1 MEGEEAVLRRQLVTM
16 ERRVGELERFQR
28 YTEKPLPGFPQPSTI
43 QTDQNTELQETLA
56 ERIHSELGV
65 QETLEESLRAE
76 LLQCERQ
83 RAYIAVLEQAAKDR
97 LTSSQFSGSFDE
109 FIAVPQV
116 QMEIEMLKGQMEGL
130 KAVLQAVETEEESL
144 EVTVETILPLE
155 RETSQA
161 IQEIA
166 NNGLKA
172 QNAEEQVS
180 RLTEEI
186 ATLKDYVERAKGLE
200 ALLNQLEAEDT
211 ELQQKFAETED
222 KTRAEKKLAGELAAK
237 AVDHK
242 RYSSELEVLRTEREQ
257 TSSQLGLVTAK
268 VESEEAIV
276 TELELSLQQ
285 LVKQREDLEAQVR
298 DLSEEEKQAN
308 QGYTEVVADLKDTQT
323 RLDAEL
329 AAIESADSEDF
340 ESIQA
345 HSSLQ
350 ARYQSLV
357 HQVQCTTE
365 AAITLRS
372 TLTEMRETAHKEQ
385 ERTQGQLESWDREME
400 ALISKS
406 TALVMEV
413 QAAQRHASDLQ
424 TDLTALNAAGR
435 ELPSIIHAE
444 AHLHQQILEIN
455 VAISSAKREMERL
468 MQARSTLRARLLAF
482 THT

>member
-1 MEGEEAVLRRQLVTM
+1 M
-16 ERRVGELERFQR
+16 ERRIGELERFQR
-28 YTEKPLPGFPQPSTI
+28 YTEKPLAGFPHPSTI

-83 RAYIAVLEQAAKDR
+83 RAYIAVLEQAVQDR

-116 QMEIEMLKGQMEGL
+116 QMEIDMLKGQMEGI
-130 KAVLQAVETEEESL
+130 KAVLETIETEEQSL

-166 NNGLKA
+166 DNGLKA

-186 ATLKDYVERAKGLE
+186 ATLKDYVERARGLE

-222 KTRAEKKLAGELAAK
+222 RNKAENKLAGELATK

-242 RYSSELEVLRTEREQ
+242 RYSSELEVMRTEREQ
-257 TSSQLGLVTAK
+257 MSSQLGLVTAK

-276 TELELSLQQ
+276 TELELSLQM

-298 DLSEEEKQAN
+298 DLSEEEMQAN
-308 QGYTEVVADLKDTQT
+308 QGYKEVAADLKDTQT

-329 AAIESADSEDF
+329 AAIESADREDF
-340 ESIQA
+340 ESIQV

-350 ARYQSLV
+350 TRYQSLID
-357 HQVQCTTE
+357 QVQCTTE
-365 AAITLRS
+365 AAITLRN
-372 TLTEMRETAHKEQ
+372 TLTEMRKTAGKEQ

-406 TALVMEV
+406 TSLVMEV

-435 ELPSIIHAE
+435 ELPSIIHSE
-444 AHLHQQILEIN
+444 VQLHQQILEISA
-455 VAISSAKREMERL
+455 AISAAKREMDRL